1 MLDERRAFVDTQVLH
16 SPDTL
21 EATQPLTR
29 EELAACLATPA
40 VFRQP
45 PVLSDTVRRQQML
58 GPYLLERELG
68 RGAMGRVHLARHRD
82 TGAVVALKTL
92 ALGREFDGF
101 ALEEARQRFQRE
113 ALAACRLD
121 HADIVRVFDSGEQ
134 DGIAYIA
141 MERLTGQ
148 DLSQHLAPEHLLPVA
163 TVVAI
168 SRRIARALAHA
179 HAQGIIHRD
188 IKPANIMVDIGR
200 NQVKV
205 TDFGIARITDANRT
219 RTGLVLGSPSYMSP
233 EQLAGRPVDGRSDL
247 YSLGVLMF
255 QMLTGELPLKGNTMS
270 ELIGAIARTPAP
282 DVRTL
287 RPSLPAALAEVI
299 GILLEK
305 RPELRYRDGLDL
317 AEDLKL
323 VADTLRRPTRPA
335 SGTAASVQ
343 ECAPGPATDQCRP
356 PSHRAGGAQSHR

>member
-1 MLDERRAFVDTQVLH
+1 M
-16 SPDTL
+16 
-21 EATQPLTR
+21 
-29 EELAACLATPA
+29 
-40 VFRQP
+40 
-45 PVLSDTVRRQQML
+45 
-58 GPYLLERELG
+58 
-68 RGAMGRVHLARHRD
+68 
-82 TGAVVALKTL
+82 
-92 ALGREFDGF
+92 
-101 ALEEARQRFQRE
+101 
-113 ALAACRLD
+113 
-121 HADIVRVFDSGEQ
+121 RVFDSGEQ

-305 RPELRYRDGLDL
+305 RLELRYRDGLDL

-343 ECAPGPATDQCRP
+343 ECAPGPAKDQSRP
-356 PSHRAGGAQSHR
+356 PLPRAGGAQSHR